1 MCDEK
6 PPCADFRNKYKHNSL
21 INEELGRKIILVTK
35 IILLAT
41 VGSLRDY
48 PYI

>member
-1 MCDEK
+1 MK
-6 PPCADFRNKYKHNSL
+6 TPPCADFLNKYKHNSL

>member
-1 MCDEK
+1 MCDENHL
-6 PPCADFRNKYKHNSL
+6 CADSRNKYKHNSL